1 MGDRVV
7 LTRHCWVSSRARA
20 RTPCRPSPTTTN
32 PRAPTDR
39 IRHLTATFRPSHPF
53 PPQGC
58 GTALNVPKLP
68 SGGDS
73 PAFKCV
79 WCEAVNETT
88 PRSRHG
94 RVRWNLEHTF
104 TRWGGRVLVAGVV
117 VIALA
122 VARAPVARFAPVV
135 HSRDPWV
142 VSFDNFLSDDE
153 AERIALRIASFQKFV
168 PFFLGFVVFSIVV
181 LVLFCANV
189 TPRYK
194 PRESQQ
200 LKVYNAQ

>member
-1 MGDRVV
+1 M
-7 LTRHCWVSSRARA
+7 
-20 RTPCRPSPTTTN
+20 
-32 PRAPTDR
+32 
-39 IRHLTATFRPSHPF
+39 
-53 PPQGC
+53 
-58 GTALNVPKLP
+58 LNVPKLP

-79 WCEAVNETT
+79 WCEAVIETT

-135 HSRDPWV
+135 YPESPAARLAIAAVTIALLFNVFNYYHAV
-142 VSFDNFLSDDE
+142 VAEPGSVAHLPTPVNPRPFDDE
-153 AERIALRIASFQKFV
+153 AWESESESAGVMGGL
-168 PFFLGFVVFSIVV
+168 
-181 LVLFCANV
+181 
-189 TPRYK
+189 K
-194 PRESQQ
+194 P
-200 LKVYNAQ
+200 